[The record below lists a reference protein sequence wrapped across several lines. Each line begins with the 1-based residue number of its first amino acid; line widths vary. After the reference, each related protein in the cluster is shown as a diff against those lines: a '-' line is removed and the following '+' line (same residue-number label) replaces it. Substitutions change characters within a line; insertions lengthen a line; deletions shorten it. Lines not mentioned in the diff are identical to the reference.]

1 MLVTKFNEVSCAFLD
16 VFLDPAIAYTLNVGS
31 APTALF
37 FDRGSPV
44 EWGATAARGV
54 PGLVA
59 AVEARV
65 PPLLS
70 PPLRGASHP
79 FGRSRYV
86 FRGRLLTGRSR
97 LYGHR
102 SKRDTVLS

>member
-70 PPLRGASHP
+70 PPCA
-79 FGRSRYV
+79 V
-86 FRGRLLTGRSR
+86 LLTRSGGVGMS
-97 LYGHR
+97 LGA
-102 SKRDTVLS
+102 DF